1 MMKELEKQEFI
12 NRVKAMSKEEM
23 ELFVEHVPV
32 EICQNRISRELKKNK
47 EQLAAI
53 KKIFAEDAE

>member
-1 MMKELEKQEFI
+1 MKELEKQEFI

>member
-1 MMKELEKQEFI
+1 MMKELERQEFV
-12 NRVKAMSKEEM
+12 NRVKAMTKEEM

-47 EQLAAI
+47 EQLTAI
-53 KKIFAEDAE
+53 KKIFAEEEE